1 MHVTLD
7 ASPGVSILTLLSWGD
22 AGYADELFFG
32 ALSTF
37 FIAILAFGLG
47 LALGFGAAIARFS
60 AISMLRQISWI
71 YSTLFRAVPEL
82 VLILIL
88 YYAGGDLVTLAA
100 KALGLGAVAFNGPT
114 AAVVVLGLVQGAY
127 AGEVLRGAILAVP
140 QGYKEAA
147 LSLGL
152 SQAQT
157 FRYVSLP
164 LMLPLALP
172 GLSNLWLS
180 LTKATALV
188 SVVGYTELTLA
199 TQQAAGSS
207 KLYFVMYGAALLL
220 YWWLSVVS
228 GRLFARLENHFR
240 RYQAPLAVGSG
251 A

>member
-1 MHVTLD
+1 VTPD
-7 ASPGVSILTLLSWGD
+7 AFFAVSALTLLSWGD
-22 AGYADELFFG
+22 SGYADELFLG

-37 FIAILAFGLG
+37 LIAVFAFGFG
-47 LALGFGAAIARFS
+47 LLLGFGAAVARLS
-60 AISMLRQISWI
+60 RVSILRQLSWV

-100 KALGLGAVAFNGPT
+100 KALGFGPVAFNGSA
-114 AAVVVLGLVQGAY
+114 AAVVVLALVQGAY

-152 SQAQT
+152 SPAQT
-157 FRYVSLP
+157 FRHVSLP

-207 KLYFVMYGAALLL
+207 KLYFVMYGVALLL

-228 GRLFARLENHFR
+228 GRLFVRLERHFR
-240 RYQAPLAVGSG
+240 HYQVPLAMGSG